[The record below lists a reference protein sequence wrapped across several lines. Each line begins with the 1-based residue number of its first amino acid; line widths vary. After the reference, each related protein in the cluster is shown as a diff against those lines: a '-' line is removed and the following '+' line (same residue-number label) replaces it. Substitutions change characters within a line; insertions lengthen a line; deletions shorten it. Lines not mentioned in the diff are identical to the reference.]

1 MHSTVKSAWEVR
13 QNKECVERSCCFTVY
28 KTVRRQLIFFVFQIV
43 AFLGLHSRPERAHK
57 VAIQFYG
64 NESWSFRKPEKVPEN
79 ASHIGK
85 KETGLPVVSEKSI
98 ESNFGSKKVS
108 TAGKGKKVVFPGL
121 FHGRKSGP
129 TVTTWFCW
137 PFRGFFVGKIWDVK
151 RPLEIMVWR
160 YPKTA
165 NNSIVK
171 KSPAVLSGWG
181 LFFSVIQTNVRS
193 FEFITM
199 LH

>member
-1 MHSTVKSAWEVR
+1 M
-13 QNKECVERSCCFTVY
+13 
-28 KTVRRQLIFFVFQIV
+28 
-43 AFLGLHSRPERAHK
+43 GLHSRPEIAHK

-165 NNSIVK
+165 NNSIAK